1 MAGLVDAIV
10 TGQNFAEKTDT
21 AIASANV
28 AAGANPTKA
37 EYDALVGKFNALLA
51 DLKSNGLIKA

>member
-1 MAGLVDAIV
+1 MAGLTDAIV

-21 AIASANV
+21 AIAAAAV
-28 AAGANPTKA
+28 AEGATPTKA